1 MKTLNTCLMSY
12 FVSWQRRCQET
23 SKSIPL
29 HNEGAEC
36 AFGCNFVCV
45 KGKDMLGCL
54 SVLMSSLVRIR
65 EPCLETRHTTGEK
78 RLEGRRWRS
87 YYLLFCIL

>member
-1 MKTLNTCLMSY
+1 MRLMCY
-12 FVSWQRRCQET
+12 FVSWQRRRQET
-23 SKSIPL
+23 SESIQL
-29 HNEGAEC
+29 RNEDAEY

-65 EPCLETRHTTGEK
+65 EPCLETRHRTEK
-78 RLEGRRWRS
+78 TVGWATVAEL
-87 YYLLFCIL
+87 